1 MFTIYYTDKAQLE
14 AFMNL
19 NKEFIFSYEEISQDR
34 GRSCSTLYDDTPE
47 DAINLII
54 ELDWPMEYDEEG
66 NLHKIYTA
74 KTFCKPYTVQIQ
86 DLDSDGMPIDELSF
100 SSFRDATMCY
110 KAEVWKRVGIRYRD
124 INPTRTIDSIRFGRR

>member
-14 AFMNL
+14 ALMNV
-19 NKEFIFSYEEISQDR
+19 NKEFIFAYEEISQDR
-34 GRSCSTLYDDTPE
+34 GRNCSTLYDDTPE

-66 NLHKIYTA
+66 NLNKIYTA
-74 KTFCKPYTVQIQ
+74 KTLCKPYTVQIQ

-100 SSFRDATMCY
+100 GSFHEAAMCY
-110 KAEVWKRVGIRYRD
+110 KAEVWKCVGMRYRD
-124 INPTRTIDSIRFGRR
+124 TNPMFTINSIRLGRR